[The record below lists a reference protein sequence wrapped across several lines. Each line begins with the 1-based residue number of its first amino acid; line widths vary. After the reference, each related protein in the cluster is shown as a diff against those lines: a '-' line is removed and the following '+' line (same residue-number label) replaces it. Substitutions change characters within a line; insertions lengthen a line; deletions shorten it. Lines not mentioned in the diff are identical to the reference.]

1 MVTAPIPTSWDRL
14 DAEAQA
20 RLAPLPR
27 SLRLLLDNALAQ
39 DAPVEIAD
47 RFAAWLEGG
56 GEALMVPF
64 APTRILMQDTAGV
77 AALVDLAA
85 LRDRAGGPVETR
97 VPVDLVIDHSLK
109 VDVSGT
115 PDAAE
120 KNLTLEFERN
130 VERYS
135 FFKWAE
141 QAFSRLNVVPPA
153 NGICHQ
159 VNLERLS
166 AIARQDPDRGGLVSP
181 EVVIGT
187 DSHTTM
193 INALGIL
200 GWGVGG
206 LDAEMAAL
214 GQVVQMP
221 LPHVTEVCLEGKL
234 VPGVTATDAALS
246 LTAFLRDAGVVANIL
261 EFTGEG
267 AASLS
272 LPDRAAIAN
281 MCPEYGATAGL
292 FAVDEEALR
301 YLRTVGRSP
310 AELALYE
317 AYARQ
322 SGLWADGT
330 ERRYSRSLAFDLAS
344 VEPVMAGPTRP
355 QDIRPLAHVPASLPG
370 SGSECDGTVF
380 IAAITSCTNTANPV
394 LMLQAGMVAKRA
406 RELGLQLP
414 DWVKASLAPG
424 SRRMADL
431 LRRAGL
437 LDELEALGFALA
449 GFGCTTCVGNS
460 GDLLPAAQAMI
471 DAVPNMIGAAV
482 LSGNRNFPNRI
493 HPDVRAN
500 YLASPPLVVA
510 AALAGTL
517 ARDLTADPLGHD
529 REGRPVY
536 LRDLWPEA
544 GSAEKLLCVLDDNDP
559 SSPAAYLAPQW
570 EALPA
575 PDGDFYPWSEDSL
588 ILRAPPFFEE
598 RAAQEFRPIS
608 DAAPLL
614 VLGDS
619 VTTDHISPIGRLSPA
634 CPAARWLCKN
644 GWKGHGFGS
653 YGDFRGNHEVMLR
666 GTFDNARIDN
676 ALVAGE
682 GNRTLDA
689 DGRETSIYDA
699 AMSFATEGR
708 QVIIW
713 AGEAY
718 GCGSARDWA
727 AKGTALLGV
736 RAVIARSFERIH
748 RSNLIAMGVLP
759 IVIDADSDVRPA
771 ATDTITINGVDRLA
785 VRANLDI
792 AIGSRGTQP
801 LRGVAELHTPEE
813 VRIMQQGGVPRFLA
827 GQVSGMSVPETF

>member
-1 MVTAPIPTSWDRL
+1 M
-14 DAEAQA
+14 QA

-39 DAPVEIAD
+39 DAPAGIAD
-47 RFAAWLEGG
+47 RFAAWLEGA
-56 GEALMVPF
+56 GEGLLVPF

-85 LRDRAGGPVETR
+85 LRDRAGQPVESR

-109 VDVSGT
+109 VDVCGA
-115 PDAAE
+115 PDAAA
-120 KNLTLEFERN
+120 KNLSLEFDRN
-130 VERYS
+130 AERYS

-141 QAFSRLNVVPPA
+141 QAFTRLNVVPPA

-166 AIARQDPDRGGLVSP
+166 AIACEDGERGGLVVP

-214 GQVVQMP
+214 GQVAQMP
-221 LPHVTEVCLEGKL
+221 LPQVTEVRLAGRL
-234 VPGVTATDAALS
+234 APGVTATDAALS
-246 LTAFLRDAGVVANIL
+246 LTAFLRDAGVVAHIL
-261 EFTGEG
+261 EFTGDG

-292 FAVDEEALR
+292 FAVDDETLR
-301 YLRTVGRSP
+301 YLRSVGRSP

-322 SGLWADGT
+322 SGLWADGSA
-330 ERRYSRSLAFDLAS
+330 RRYSRCLAFDLAC
-344 VEPVMAGPTRP
+344 VRPVMSGPARP
-355 QDIRPLAHVPASLPG
+355 QDSHPLAEVPASLPR
-370 SGSECDGTVF
+370 SGSHADGTIF

-406 RELGLQLP
+406 RDLGLELP
-414 DWVKASLAPG
+414 GWVKASLAPG

-437 LDELEALGFALA
+437 LDELEALGFALV
-449 GFGCTTCVGNS
+449 GYGCTTCVGNS
-460 GDLLPAAQAMI
+460 GNLLPAAQAMI
-471 DAVPNMIGAAV
+471 DANPDIIGAAV

-517 ARDLTADPLGHD
+517 ARDLTAEPIGHD
-529 REGRPVY
+529 CEGRPIY
-536 LRDLWPEA
+536 LEALWPDA
-544 GSAEKLLCVLDDNDP
+544 GSAEALLAALDGDGP
-559 SSPAAYLAPQW
+559 SSSAAYLAPQW
-570 EALPA
+570 AALPA
-575 PDGDFYPWSEDSL
+575 PDGDFYPWSDDSL

-598 RAAQEFRPIS
+598 HAAQELRPIS

-619 VTTDHISPIGRLSPA
+619 VTTDHISPIGRLSPD
-634 CPAARWLCKN
+634 CPAARWLHEN
-644 GWKGHGFGS
+644 GWQGPGFGS

-666 GTFDNARIDN
+666 GTFDNARLGN

-689 DGRETSIYDA
+689 AGRETSIYDA
-699 AMSFATEGR
+699 AMTFAAAGR
-708 QVIIW
+708 PVIVW

-748 RSNLIAMGVLP
+748 RSNLVAMGVLP
-759 IVIDADSDVRPA
+759 IVLDAGTDARPA
-771 ATDTITINGVDRLA
+771 AADSISIEGLGRLGVRSELEIVLGSAGSSTLRA
-785 VRANLDI
+785 VAD
-792 AIGSRGTQP
+792 
-801 LRGVAELHTPEE
+801 LHTLEE
-813 VRIMQQGGVPRFLA
+813 VRILQQGGVPRFLA
-827 GQVSGMSVPETF
+827 AQVSGRSVPETV